1 MKFVK
6 DFRDRELAEKLLAA
20 ISREAD
26 TSRVYRFMEVC
37 GSHTMAVSRFGL
49 RSLLPK
55 NIELVSGPGCP
66 VCVTP
71 QWEIDAIFEI
81 ASREDVTIVTFG
93 DMIRVPGSRGESL
106 QKLRADGADI
116 RIVFS
121 PLDTLKIAE
130 ETGKNTVFIGIGF
143 ETTAPTAAALAKTA
157 KELGTANVFVAPFCK
172 TVPEVMDVLLAD
184 ETLEID
190 GFLCPGHVSV
200 VTGLDIYKAVTAQ
213 KRSAVVT
220 GFEPLDILSS
230 VLEMV
235 RQHNKGEY
243 EVKNFYTRAVK
254 NEGNL
259 KAQALLKE
267 VFYQADTD
275 WRGLGRIPKSGLRF
289 RDEYQSVDALAK
301 FGIQETGVTDLKGC
315 KCGDVLKGKMK
326 PSACPMFDNGCT
338 PQNPYGPCMVSSEG
352 SCSAYYKY
360 ER

>member
-1 MKFVK
+1 MKLVK
-6 DFRDRELAEKLLAA
+6 EFRNKELARKLLDA
-20 ISREAD
+20 IHKEASPAK
-26 TSRVYRFMEVC
+26 TYRFMEVC

-49 RSLLPK
+49 RGLLPE

-81 ASREDVTIVTFG
+81 ASRNDVTITTFG
-93 DMIRVPGSRGESL
+93 DMIRVPGSKGESL
-106 QKLRADGADI
+106 QKLRGEGADI

-121 PLDTLKIAE
+121 PLDTLKIAAE
-130 ETGKNTVFIGIGF
+130 SGKDTVFIGIGF

-157 KELGTANVFVAPFCK
+157 KQQGAANVFVAPFCK

-184 ETLEID
+184 PTLEID

-200 VTGLDIYKAVTAQ
+200 VTGLGIYKAVTAQ
-213 KRSAVVT
+213 GRSAVVT
-220 GFEPLDILSS
+220 GFEPLDVLSS

-235 RQHNKGEY
+235 RQHNSGVY

-254 NEGNL
+254 DEGNL
-259 KAQALLKE
+259 KAQALLEE
-267 VFYQADTD
+267 VFYHADTD
-275 WRGLGRIPKSGLRF
+275 WRGLGRIPSSGLRF
-289 RDEYQSVDALAK
+289 RNEYRSIDALHK
-301 FGIQETGVTDLKGC
+301 FGIEQTGVTDLKGC

-326 PSACPMFDNGCT
+326 PSACPLFDNGCT

>member
-1 MKFVK
+1 VK
-6 DFRDRELAEKLLAA
+6 LITEFRDRALSEKLLA
-20 ISREAD
+20 SLHREAAP
-26 TSRVYRFMEVC
+26 SKVYKFMEVC

-49 RSLLPK
+49 RSLLPS

-71 QWEIDAIFEI
+71 QWEIDAIFGI
-81 ASREDVTIVTFG
+81 AARDDVTIVTFG
-93 DMIRVPGSRGESL
+93 DMIRVPGSNGESL
-106 QKLRADGADI
+106 QQLRSEGADI

-121 PLDTLKIAE
+121 PLDAIDIAE
-130 ETGKNTVFIGIGF
+130 ESGKNTVFIGIGF
-143 ETTAPTAAALAKTA
+143 ETTAPASAALAKTA
-157 KELGTANVFVAPFCK
+157 KAKGLTNLFITPFCK
-172 TVPEVMDVLLAD
+172 TVPEVMDVLLKD
-184 ETLEID
+184 DSLQID

-200 VTGLDIYKAVTAQ
+200 VTGLDIYKPVAGSGIA
-213 KRSAVVT
+213 AVVT

-235 RQHNKGEY
+235 RQCNSGSF

-254 NEGNL
+254 NEGNP

-267 VFYQADTD
+267 VFMKSDTD
-275 WRGLGRIPKSGLRF
+275 WRGLGRIPMSGLRF
-289 RDEYQSVDALAK
+289 NDDYSSIDALKK
-301 FGIQETGVTDLKGC
+301 FDVKETGITDLKGC

-326 PSACPMFDNGCT
+326 PSACPLFDNGCT

>member
-6 DFRDRELAEKLLAA
+6 DFRDRELAEKLLSA
-20 ISREAD
+20 INHEANSSR
-26 TSRVYRFMEVC
+26 TYRFMEVC

-81 ASREDVTIVTFG
+81 ASRDDVTIVTFG

-106 QKLRADGADI
+106 QKLRAEGADI
-116 RIVFS
+116 RIIFS

-130 ETGKNTVFIGIGF
+130 ETGKDTVFIGIGF
-143 ETTAPTAAALAKTA
+143 ETTAPTAAALAKMT
-157 KELGTANVFVAPFCK
+157 KELGRTNVYIAPFCK
-172 TVPEVMDVLLAD
+172 TVPEVMDVLLSD

-200 VTGLDIYKAVTAQ
+200 VTGLDIYKPVTA
-213 KRSAVVT
+213 KNRSAVVT

-254 NEGNL
+254 NEGNV

-289 RDEYQSVDALAK
+289 RDEYKFVDALAR
-301 FGIQETGVTDLKGC
+301 FGIAETGVTDLKGC

>member
-6 DFRDRELAEKLLAA
+6 DFRDRELAEKLLTA
-20 ISREAD
+20 INREAD
-26 TSRVYRFMEVC
+26 SSRVYRFMEVC

-81 ASREDVTIVTFG
+81 ASRDDATIVTFG

-143 ETTAPTAAALAKTA
+143 ETTAPTAAALAKMV
-157 KELGTANVFVAPFCK
+157 KELGRTNVFIAPFCK

-200 VTGLDIYKAVTAQ
+200 VTGLDIYNAVTAQ

-235 RQHNKGEY
+235 RQHNRGEY

-254 NEGNL
+254 NEGNT

-289 RDEYQSVDALAK
+289 RDEYKSVDALAK